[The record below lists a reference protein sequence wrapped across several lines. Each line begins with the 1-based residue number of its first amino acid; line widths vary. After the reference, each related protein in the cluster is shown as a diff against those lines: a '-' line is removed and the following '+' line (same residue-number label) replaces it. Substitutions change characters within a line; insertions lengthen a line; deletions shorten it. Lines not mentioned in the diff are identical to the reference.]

1 MGGPLAGITVVEL
14 ADIITGPLCG
24 LLLREMGAD
33 VIKVETRA
41 SSIYRRHVV
50 YRDGIPPLF
59 YNTNRGK
66 QSVSID
72 AKTPEGRA
80 LLGDLV
86 DSADVLL
93 TNQRPGKP
101 AALGLGYDELR
112 ARNPRLVYVHI
123 TGFGDD
129 GPYADLPTWDFVLQG
144 LLGMVS
150 YQSDPVTG
158 AMDMTRQVVV
168 DKCTAYTACQAV
180 LGALFARERTGEG
193 QLVQVTMAEAGL
205 AFFWCDAM
213 ASFHTLPE
221 RTMPYDVKD
230 AYRLY
235 ATRDGHV
242 VTMPTVSPFERIAL
256 ALDHPE
262 WLTDMRFNT
271 PEAVLENQVAA
282 LDLYAPAFAEFTT
295 DEVMARFADLDL
307 PLGRV
312 NTRDQMLADAQLA
325 HMGAVIE
332 HDDISPVGRAR
343 QPRPPWRFA
352 STPAEPT
359 ASVPLMGEHTRA
371 VLGERLGL
379 GVAELDRL
387 HVAGVLHS
395 PT

>member
-50 YRDGIPPLF
+50 YRDGIPPLL

-101 AALGLGYDELR
+101 AALGLGHDELR

-262 WLTDMRFNT
+262 WLADMRFNT

-295 DEVMARFADLDL
+295 DEVMARFAELDL

-312 NTRDQMLADAQLA
+312 NTREQMLADPQLA
-325 HMGAVIE
+325 LMGAVIE
-332 HDDISPVGRAR
+332 YDDISPVGPAR

-395 PT
+395 PA